1 MRIALSLSFLLA
13 LFARVATGQPVSVG
27 VTVGVP
33 FGDPYSLPGREFVID
48 KQQWTIG
55 PTIEFNLP
63 LRLAIGIDAM
73 YQPLSARGGTS
84 IEGAPFTATGSASRW
99 DVPIYLKYRLG
110 DWPVVRPFV
119 AGGGGVGVA
128 WGSFERRGNGPLFG
142 LATVVRRDL
151 NEVGGGVLVGG
162 GVEFK
167 LGRLKIAP
175 EIRYTNW
182 QSGILASQRLNQTSI
197 LAGFRF

>member
-1 MRIALSLSFLLA
+1 MRIALSFSFLLA
-13 LFARVATGQPVSVG
+13 LFAGIAASQPISVG
-27 VTVGVP
+27 VKVGVP

-119 AGGGGVGVA
+119 AGGGVVGVA
-128 WGSFERRGNGPLFG
+128 WGTLESRCDGPLCG

-151 NEVGGGVLVGG
+151 TEVGAGFVVGG

-167 LGRLKIAP
+167 LGPLKIAP